1 MEASPNSSDMSA
13 PPTPSS
19 SKRPASAIDYPIDTT
34 LLPGIPVASSEP
46 AKKARTGKSK
56 DSVDSDEPK
65 SNKKE
70 LKTSKRAEQNRA
82 AQQAFRARKDERMKE
97 LEAKAE
103 KLDAL
108 LGQQE
113 EMERL
118 RLELEEREK
127 VVRSQEMNMGQGGS
141 VHELEEEIK
150 RCVCQC

>member
-1 MEASPNSSDMSA
+1 MEASTSSAEMNA
-13 PPTPSS
+13 LPTQGS
-19 SKRPASAIDYPIDTT
+19 SKRPATAIDYPIDTT
-34 LLPGIPVASSEP
+34 LLPEIVETSEP
-46 AKKARTGKSK
+46 AKKARTGRSK
-56 DSVDSDEPK
+56 DSVESDEPK

-108 LGQQE
+108 IGQQE

-118 RLELEEREK
+118 RLELKEREK
-127 VVRSQEMNMGQGGS
+127 VVKSQEMNKGQGGK